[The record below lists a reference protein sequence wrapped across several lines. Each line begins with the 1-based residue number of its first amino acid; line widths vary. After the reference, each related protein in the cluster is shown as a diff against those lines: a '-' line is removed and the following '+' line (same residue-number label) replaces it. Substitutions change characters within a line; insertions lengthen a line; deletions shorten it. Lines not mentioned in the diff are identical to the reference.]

1 MLSDLFLYLCIKEIQ
16 FITLNQN
23 ISNMSSIT
31 TIKTL
36 RTIDITLIHSRF
48 ITLFIGIIMMAC
60 ANTCVAQETELF
72 KLVKNVTEL
81 QDGDIVIVVN
91 NIVRDNGHCSAL
103 GTTIS
108 DDKSKICGCK
118 IEVNEEIAYATPD
131 VDRIKLEKSST
142 DNWLLYSMEQQKYIC
157 NGNKKTVD
165 NKIVLLNQED
175 DSFKHISKTEISIDK
190 NNNAIIQYPY
200 KKVSNKE
207 IYPKCILAFNYIV
220 DDLDPNFIG
229 YFTCYDIRSID
240 ESDRMVQLYKKI
252 PSTPLTLNDENDN
265 SGLLTANNRLQTAV
279 KLSRKLLANQ
289 WNTFCVP
296 FDIDVID
303 GKINGIEASVM
314 EYDHTTGNTMKF
326 KEATKIEAGKA
337 YLVKPSADITNPQ
350 FDNVTIK
357 NDDPTVSGDANG
369 YSFVGIYNPKTFSGS
384 DQKRVLILASEAK
397 FMKVKNGL
405 RMKGMRAYFTI
416 PAGTKAEAVRLM
428 INNRPTALT
437 EITTTPSTS
446 EKIFYIDGT
455 YAGSDIKNVKKG
467 IVIKGGKKYL
477 MK

>member
-1 MLSDLFLYLCIKEIQ
+1 
-16 FITLNQN
+16 
-23 ISNMSSIT
+23 MSSIT

-36 RTIDITLIHSRF
+36 RTVDIKLIPNRF
-48 ITLFIGIIMMAC
+48 FALCISIIMLAC
-60 ANTCVAQETELF
+60 ANTCIAQETEQF

-81 QDGDIVIVVN
+81 QEGDIVIVVN
-91 NIVRDNGHCSAL
+91 NTNKLCSAL
-103 GTTIS
+103 STKWGSRNIDGYKIDINGETITAPS
-108 DDKSKICGCK
+108 S
-118 IEVNEEIAYATPD
+118 
-131 VDRIKLEKSST
+131 VDRIQLQKDTK
-142 DNWLLYSMEQQKYIC
+142 DNWLLFSTTYKKYLC
-157 NGNKKTVD
+157 ND
-165 NKIVLLNQED
+165 NKSKPNSSSNYNYIALRDEED
-175 DSFKHISKTEISIDK
+175 NLFKLTAPVEISIK
-190 NNNAIIQYPY
+190 EYAIIEYL
-200 KKVSNKE
+200 KSTDDVKAKR
-207 IYPKCILAFNYIV
+207 ILAFSYAYSSNQPNIV
-220 DDLDPNFIG
+220 GTYN
-229 YFTCYDIRSID
+229 CYDTYKATSA
-240 ESDRMVQLYKKI
+240 DRMVQLYKKVS
-252 PSTPLTLNDENDN
+252 STPLTLNDEKDN
-265 SGLLTANNRLQTAV
+265 SGLLTSNNEQQTTV

-296 FDIDVID
+296 FGIDIAD

-314 EYDHTTGNTMKF
+314 EYDHTTGNTMEF

-337 YLVKPSADITNPQ
+337 YLVKPSANITDLL

-357 NDDPTVSGDANG
+357 NVTPAVSGDANG
-369 YSFVGIYNPKTFSGS
+369 YSFVGIYNPKTFSGN
-384 DQKRVLILASEAK
+384 DQERVLILASKAK
-397 FMKVKNGL
+397 FMRVNNGQ

>member
-1 MLSDLFLYLCIKEIQ
+1 
-16 FITLNQN
+16 
-23 ISNMSSIT
+23 MSSIT

-36 RTIDITLIHSRF
+36 RTIDIKLIPNRF
-48 ITLFIGIIMMAC
+48 FALCIGIIMMVC
-60 ANTCVAQETELF
+60 ANTCIAQETELF
-72 KLVKNVTEL
+72 KLVKNVAEL
-81 QDGDIVIVVN
+81 QEGDIVIVVN

-103 GTTIS
+103 GTTLS

-118 IEVNEEIAYATPD
+118 IEVKGEIAYATPE
-131 VDRIKLEKSST
+131 VDRIKLEK
-142 DNWLLYSMEQQKYIC
+142 DNTYWLLYSMTQQKYIC
-157 NGNKKTVD
+157 NGNKGGKNID
-165 NKIVLLNQED
+165 INKLILLNKDD
-175 DSFKHISKTEISIDK
+175 DSFKYMAKLGITIDNKNNNIAIIKYPYINIDK
-190 NNNAIIQYPY
+190 NKYQECAI
-200 KKVSNKE
+200 S
-207 IYPKCILAFNYIV
+207 FNYFT
-220 DDLDPNFIG
+220 DNKDPNFIG
-229 YFTCYDIRSID
+229 YFSGYDTSY
-240 ESDRMVQLYKKI
+240 SDTPSYGRTVQLYKKY
-252 PSTPLTLNDENDN
+252 TPLTLSDEIDN
-265 SGLLTANNRLQTAV
+265 SELLTSKNGQQTAV

-296 FDIDVID
+296 FDIDIAD

-314 EYDHTTGNTMKF
+314 EYAQTTGNTMKF
-326 KEATKIEAGKA
+326 KEATKIEARKA

-357 NDDPTVSGDANG
+357 NDDPMVSGKADG
-369 YSFVGIYNPKTFSGS
+369 YSFVGIYNPKTFSDS

-397 FMKVKNGL
+397 FMRVNNGQ

-416 PAGTKAEAVRLM
+416 PAGTKTETVRLM

-467 IVIKGGKKYL
+467 IVIKGGKKYWIR
-477 MK
+477 

>member
-1 MLSDLFLYLCIKEIQ
+1 
-16 FITLNQN
+16 
-23 ISNMSSIT
+23 MSSTT
-31 TIKTL
+31 TIKML
-36 RTIDITLIHSRF
+36 RTIDITLIPSRF
-48 ITLFIGIIMMAC
+48 IALFIGIIMMAC
-60 ANTCVAQETELF
+60 ANTCIAQETELF
-72 KLVKNVTEL
+72 KLVKNTTEL
-81 QDGDIVIVVN
+81 QEGDIVIVVN
-91 NIVRDNGHCSAL
+91 NIVRDNGYCSAL
-103 GTTIS
+103 GKTLS

-118 IEVNEEIAYATPD
+118 IEVNEEIAYTTPD
-131 VDRIKLEKSST
+131 VDRIKLEKSGT
-142 DNWLLYSMEQQKYIC
+142 DNWLLFSTTQQKYIC
-157 NGNKKTVD
+157 NGNKKTVY
-165 NKIVLLNQED
+165 NKMVLLNKED

-190 NNNAIIQYPY
+190 NNIAIIKYPY
-200 KKVSNKE
+200 ININKE
-207 IYPKCILAFNYIV
+207 KYQECAISFNYNP
-220 DDLDPNFIG
+220 DNKDPNFIG
-229 YFTCYDIRSID
+229 YFGGYDTSYADTPSYGRA
-240 ESDRMVQLYKKI
+240 VQLYKKY
-252 PSTPLTLNDENDN
+252 TPLTLNDENDN
-265 SGLLTANNRLQTAV
+265 SELLTDNNGLQTAV

-296 FDIDVID
+296 FDIDVTG

-314 EYDHTTGNTMKF
+314 EYDHTTDNTMEF

-357 NDDPTVSGDANG
+357 KDDPTVSGDADG
-369 YSFVGIYNPKTFSGS
+369 YSFVGIYNPKTFSGN
-384 DQKRVLILASEAK
+384 DQECVLILANEAK
-397 FMKVKNGL
+397 FMRVKNDQ

-455 YAGSDIKNVKKG
+455 YAGSDIKNVKKE

>member
-1 MLSDLFLYLCIKEIQ
+1 
-16 FITLNQN
+16 
-23 ISNMSSIT
+23 MSSIT

-36 RTIDITLIHSRF
+36 RTVDIKLIPNRF
-48 ITLFIGIIMMAC
+48 FALCISIIMLAC
-60 ANTCVAQETELF
+60 ANTCIAQETEQF

-81 QDGDIVIVVN
+81 QEWDTVIVVN
-91 NIVRDNGHCSAL
+91 NTNKLCSAL
-103 GTTIS
+103 STKWNETSIDGYKIDINGETI
-108 DDKSKICGCK
+108 
-118 IEVNEEIAYATPD
+118 IAPTN
-131 VDRIKLEKSST
+131 VDRIQLQKASNGKWLLFSTTYKKYLCNDNKSKASGNSIALRDKEDDLFKLTAPVEISIKDYAIIEFLKST
-142 DNWLLYSMEQQKYIC
+142 DN
-157 NGNKKTVD
+157 
-165 NKIVLLNQED
+165 
-175 DSFKHISKTEISIDK
+175 
-190 NNNAIIQYPY
+190 
-200 KKVSNKE
+200 KVAKR
-207 IYPKCILAFNYIV
+207 ILAFYY
-220 DDLDPNFIG
+220 DYGSSDPNSVG
-229 YFTCYDIRSID
+229 YYNCYDTDIASTA
-240 ESDRMVQLYKKI
+240 ERMVQLYKKV
-252 PSTPLTLNDENDN
+252 SSNPLTLNDETDNSKLLTSN
-265 SGLLTANNRLQTAV
+265 SGLQTSV

-296 FDIDVID
+296 FGIDIAD

-314 EYDHTTGNTMKF
+314 EYDHTTGNTMEF

-369 YSFVGIYNPKTFSGS
+369 YSVVGIYNPKTFSDS
-384 DQKRVLILASEAK
+384 DQERVLILASEAK
-397 FMKVKNGL
+397 CMRVNNGQ

-416 PAGTKAEAVRLM
+416 PTGTKAEAVRLM

-467 IVIKGGKKYL
+467 IVIKGSKKYWIR
-477 MK
+477 

>member
-1 MLSDLFLYLCIKEIQ
+1 
-16 FITLNQN
+16 
-23 ISNMSSIT
+23 MSSIT

-36 RTIDITLIHSRF
+36 RTVDIKLIPNRF
-48 ITLFIGIIMMAC
+48 FALCISIIMLAC
-60 ANTCVAQETELF
+60 ANTCIAQETEQF

-81 QDGDIVIVVN
+81 QEGDIVIVVN

-103 GTTIS
+103 GTTLS
-108 DDKSKICGCK
+108 TNKSKICGCK
-118 IEVNEEIAYATPD
+118 IEVNGEIAYATPD
-131 VDRIKLEKSST
+131 VDRIKLEKSGT
-142 DNWLLYSMEQQKYIC
+142 DNWLLFSMTQQKYIC
-157 NGNKKTVD
+157 NGNKKTVTNTLTCL
-165 NKIVLLNQED
+165 NKDD

-190 NNNAIIQYPY
+190 NNIAIILYPY
-200 KKVSNKE
+200 KKINNKD
-207 IYPKCILAFNYIV
+207 IYPKATLAFNYIEG
-220 DDLDPNFIG
+220 DKNPNFIG
-229 YFTCYDIRSID
+229 YFSCYDIDKID
-240 ESDRMVQLYKKI
+240 ESHQMVQLYKKV
-252 PSTPLTLNDENDN
+252 SSSPLTLNDETDN
-265 SGLLTANNRLQTAV
+265 SKLLTSNNRQQTAV

-296 FDIDVID
+296 FDIDIAD

-314 EYDHTTGNTMKF
+314 EYTQTTDNTMEF
-326 KEATKIEAGKA
+326 KEATKIVAGKA
-337 YLVKPSADITNPQ
+337 YLIKPSADITNPQ

-369 YSFVGIYNPKTFSGS
+369 YSFVGIYNPKTFSGN
-384 DQKRVLILASEAK
+384 DQERVLILASEAK
-397 FMKVKNGL
+397 FMKVNNGQ

-437 EITTTPSTS
+437 KITTTPSTS